1 MPIIFHEQSKTF
13 HLYNQQISY
22 IFKVLKNGTLGQLY
36 FGKRIHDKE
45 CFDELFEMRKRSM
58 APYTYEGDTLF
69 SLEHIKQEYPGF
81 NHGDLR
87 YPAFTITH
95 ENGSTVNEYVYASH
109 SIYQGK
115 KSIEGLPST
124 YVESDGE
131 AATLEITLH
140 ESHTDTDMIL
150 YYSIYETYPVVCRHV
165 KFKHYGNQPIKLDR
179 ALSVC
184 LDLPECN
191 YEMLELTG
199 TWCRERHVEWR
210 KLMHGV
216 QSIYS
221 MRGHS
226 SHQYN
231 PFLVLK
237 RENTDERNGEAYA
250 CSLVYS
256 GSFLG
261 QVEVD
266 NHNVTRLTMGIHPDQ
281 FTWTLQQGE
290 SFVTPEA
297 VLAYS
302 ENGMNA
308 LSQTYHNLYQSRLAR
323 GVWRDKDR
331 PILVNNWEATYMD
344 FTEEKLMNIVHA
356 AKEAGI
362 ELFVLD
368 DGWFGKRN
376 DDHAGLGDWF
386 CNMEKLP
393 CGIDGLSKKVHEEGM
408 MFGLWIEP
416 EMVNKD
422 SDLYRLHPDWVMND
436 PEYQC
441 CHGRNQYVLDFSR
454 KEVVDAIYEMLDKVL
469 EKADVDYI
477 KWDMN
482 RSMSEVYSNCAQE
495 QGRVVH
501 SYILGVYRLYE
512 MLIKKYPNI
521 LFESCSSGGARFDA
535 GMLYYAPQCWCS
547 DDTDA
552 VERMM
557 IQYGTSFAYP
567 ISSIGA
573 HVSACPN
580 HQLKRM
586 TPLNTRFNVACF
598 GAFGYEM
605 DLSKLSEEEAE
616 EIKQQVVFMK
626 QYRHLI
632 QYGTFYRLVSPFE
645 GNTMAWMVVSSD
657 QKHAIVGYYKI
668 LQRVMAP
675 FQRLYLQGL
684 DPDKKY
690 RINASKEGLYGD
702 ELMCCGMVVSD
713 ASCGENEEV
722 YNGRNGDFQSRLYV
736 LESEDESDEKI

>member
-1 MPIIFHEQSKTF
+1 
-13 HLYNQQISY
+13 
-22 IFKVLKNGTLGQLY
+22 
-36 FGKRIHDKE
+36 
-45 CFDELFEMRKRSM
+45 
-58 APYTYEGDTLF
+58 
-69 SLEHIKQEYPGF
+69 
-81 NHGDLR
+81 
-87 YPAFTITH
+87 
-95 ENGSTVNEYVYASH
+95 
-109 SIYQGK
+109 
-115 KSIEGLPST
+115 
-124 YVESDGE
+124 
-131 AATLEITLH
+131 
-140 ESHTDTDMIL
+140 
-150 YYSIYETYPVVCRHV
+150 
-165 KFKHYGNQPIKLDR
+165 
-179 ALSVC
+179 
-184 LDLPECN
+184 
-191 YEMLELTG
+191 
-199 TWCRERHVEWR
+199 
-210 KLMHGV
+210 
-216 QSIYS
+216 
-221 MRGHS
+221 
-226 SHQYN
+226 
-231 PFLVLK
+231 
-237 RENTDERNGEAYA
+237 
-250 CSLVYS
+250 
-256 GSFLG
+256 
-261 QVEVD
+261 
-266 NHNVTRLTMGIHPDQ
+266 
-281 FTWTLQQGE
+281 
-290 SFVTPEA
+290 
-297 VLAYS
+297 
-302 ENGMNA
+302 
-308 LSQTYHNLYQSRLAR
+308 
-323 GVWRDKDR
+323 
-331 PILVNNWEATYMD
+331 
-344 FTEEKLMNIVHA
+344 
-356 AKEAGI
+356 
-362 ELFVLD
+362 
-368 DGWFGKRN
+368 
-376 DDHAGLGDWF
+376 
-386 CNMEKLP
+386 MEKLP
-393 CGIDGLSKKVHEEGM
+393 CGINGLSRKVHEEGM

-422 SDLYRLHPDWVMND
+422 SDLYRMHPDWVMND
-436 PEYQC
+436 PEYHC

-454 KEVVDAIYEMLDKVL
+454 KEVVDAIYEMLDRVL

-482 RSMSEVYSNCAQE
+482 RSMSEVYSNYAPQ

-501 SYILGVYRLYE
+501 AYILGVYRLYE

-580 HQLKRM
+580 HHLKRM

-605 DLSKLSEEEAE
+605 DLSKLSKEETE
-616 EIKQQVVFMK
+616 EIKQQVIFMK

-645 GNTMAWMVVSSD
+645 GNTMAWMVVSND

-668 LQRVMAP
+668 LQSVMAP

-690 RINASKEGLYGD
+690 RINTSKEGVYGD